1 MEQWTSSQQPSQK
14 GRTLLF
20 VLFGF
25 FSVVFLVVFIGVVAW
40 FVGIIKPQEQNQL
53 SANQLEEKTDRQII
67 IDGTIDTP
75 EKTEQRKLITKAQNR
90 QVESPKE
97 ETVPL
102 ENNASNPEIEKENSE
117 RELKTG
123 SDSSMIEVLPD
134 LNEPE
139 INRYLSN
146 FWEHGLGDYSYRNP
160 DYENLLY
167 YAFDYIWFEEYEK
180 VSFDESYM
188 SISTFDINNFLERY
202 FNLNV
207 PERSFGTYEYRQGRF
222 YCPMAAYGQ
231 IGLPLSI
238 CDKIEK
244 KDGYYSISFYNVY
257 VYFEDYEN
265 GDMNPTPPEA
275 YYRFD
280 MEKIQADSFCEI
292 EGQGSCILKWMDNR
306 LVTLEYSSV
315 FW

>member
-1 MEQWTSSQQPSQK
+1 MEQWTSSQQPSKK

-20 VLFGF
+20 ALLGF
-25 FSVVFLVVFIGVVAW
+25 LSVVFLVIFIGVVAW
-40 FVGIIKPQEQNQL
+40 FVGVIKPQERNQL

-67 IDGTIDTP
+67 IDGTIETP
-75 EKTEQRKLITKAQNR
+75 EKTEQRKLITKAQDR

-102 ENNASNPEIEKENSE
+102 ENNVSNPEIEKENSE

-123 SDSSMIEVLPD
+123 SDSPMIEELPD
-134 LNEPE
+134 LNVPE
-139 INRYLSN
+139 INHYLSN
-146 FWEHGLGDYSYRNP
+146 FWYCGLCDYSHEAP
-160 DYENLLY
+160 DYENLLS
-167 YAFDYIWFEEYEK
+167 YAFTYISLNEFEK
-180 VSFDESYM
+180 VQYNAAYT
-188 SISTFDINNFLERY
+188 SISKSDINACLERF

-207 PERSFGTYEYRQGRF
+207 PERSFGVYEYKQGRF
-222 YCPMAAYGQ
+222 YCPSFGYGE
-231 IGLPLSI
+231 IGMPISI

-244 KDGYYSISFYNVY
+244 KDGYYLISFYNVY
-257 VYFEDYEN
+257 VNYESCEIW
-265 GDMNPTPPEA
+265 DMNPTPIES

-280 MEKIQADSFCEI
+280 IEKIQADSFCEI
-292 EGQGSCILKWMDNR
+292 EGQGSCTLKWIDNR